1 MRARR
6 WARAVGYD
14 LSNAVRYGRH
24 APLRCQRIWV
34 VPAEVETAVD
44 GLRRALSGRVISGD
58 WDRETFPVEDVEKIR
73 FSRLR
78 WDQGFSWD
86 ETGAYDFSMR
96 MIAQHG
102 GRFDGCETL
111 EDVVRRYERL
121 DEVFDQVR
129 REGRLRTAAEL
140 GGSFRESGGV
150 YVHIGRDC
158 QPVFSLRGNHRL
170 AIARILSLSL
180 MPAQLGVV
188 HPEALPSWRR
198 TYSPQGPDPA
208 VLRPPH

>member
-1 MRARR
+1 
-6 WARAVGYD
+6 
-14 LSNAVRYGRH
+14 
-24 APLRCQRIWV
+24 
-34 VPAEVETAVD
+34 
-44 GLRRALSGRVISGD
+44 
-58 WDRETFPVEDVEKIR
+58 
-73 FSRLR
+73 
-78 WDQGFSWD
+78 
-86 ETGAYDFSMR
+86 
-96 MIAQHG
+96 MIALHG

-140 GGSFRESGGV
+140 GGSFRERGGV
-150 YVHIGRDC
+150 YVHIGRHS

-188 HPEALPSWRR
+188 HPEALPNWRR
-198 TYSPQGPDPA
+198 TYSQRGPDPV
-208 VLRPPH
+208 VLRRPH